1 MSREVTVTTPPSR
14 SPRAWNDEGE
24 VLGVVPLLGAQGR
37 KEEAKVSLVA
47 PEDVGPAETEAVILA
62 RPPDEPLVVD
72 VAGGLDGSGVIEQ
85 THHIRMHVSY
95 RVGDYREEGDV
106 LGSVW
111 LCVLAVLGVG
121 FVLEELAPDPDGDA
135 TLGVR
140 MRPSDVDDEVG
151 VADDAG
157 EVAAG
162 RELDVDVALF
172 PLGARLPAVDG
183 RVRGD
188 RMLVGGGGDARE
200 VAQDVV
206 KAGLKSVVQRMEVT
220 F

>member
-1 MSREVTVTTPPSR
+1 MTTPPSR

-121 FVLEELAPDPDGDA
+121 FVLEELAPDGD
-135 TLGVR
+135 T
-140 MRPSDVDDEVG
+140 
-151 VADDAG
+151 
-157 EVAAG
+157 
-162 RELDVDVALF
+162 AL
-172 PLGARLPAVDG
+172 
-183 RVRGD
+183 
-188 RMLVGGGGDARE
+188 
-200 VAQDVV
+200 
-206 KAGLKSVVQRMEVT
+206 
-220 F
+220 